1 MDDYKSDRISYID
14 GLRAVAVL
22 SVLVF
27 HAAKYSAVASA
38 PPSPMLSLVQSGA
51 HGVDL
56 FFVLSGFCLSYP
68 VLRRLRNGTAVFDV
82 ARFAAKRIVRIL
94 PPYYAAIVVIL
105 IGTGGFAVGD
115 VFRQVFFLDRSV
127 HWLNGSF
134 WTLAIEFRWYFIF
147 PAALWLWTQSRRAF
161 AAVVLIAPAT
171 VVLMNAAGA
180 DAVYLPG
187 FMLGIAA
194 AAISIEKNGVAR
206 FALPASIVLFVLAVL
221 TNVQSWGYHASL
233 MWQFEAFAL
242 VVCAGVNALVRR
254 VLSLRVLVAIGGW
267 SYGIYLV
274 HEPLV
279 AYLDTHLPIRATVPL
294 LICAGVIALSAGVAF
309 SMCAEA
315 PFVRGKLRDRL
326 VEIVERFVH
335 EIISALRIGSRLQLG
350 RAVQTLPEIP
360 ALLVLANRPAPDYH
374 ETQQSD
380 RR

>member
-27 HAAKYSAVASA
+27 HAAKYTAVASA
-38 PPSPMLSLVQSGA
+38 PPSPVLSLLQSGS

-94 PPYYAAIVVIL
+94 PPYYAAIAVIL

-115 VFRQVFFLDRSV
+115 VLHQVFFLDRSV

-194 AAISIEKNGVAR
+194 AAIAIEKNGVAR

-242 VVCAGVNALVRR
+242 VVCAGVNAVMRR
-254 VLSLRVLVAIGGW
+254 LLSLRFLTAVGGW

-279 AYLDTHLPIRATVPL
+279 AYVDTHLPIRATLPL
-294 LICAGVIALSAGVAF
+294 LICAGVIALAAGIAF
-309 SMCAEA
+309 SLCAEA

-326 VEIVERFVH
+326 VEIAERFVH
-335 EIISALRIGSRLQLG
+335 EVFSALRIESRISLG
-350 RAVQTLPEIP
+350 AAAQAPPEIP
-360 ALLVLANRPAPDYH
+360 SLLVLSSWGAPDRS
-374 ETQQSD
+374 EALQSD
-380 RR
+380 HD